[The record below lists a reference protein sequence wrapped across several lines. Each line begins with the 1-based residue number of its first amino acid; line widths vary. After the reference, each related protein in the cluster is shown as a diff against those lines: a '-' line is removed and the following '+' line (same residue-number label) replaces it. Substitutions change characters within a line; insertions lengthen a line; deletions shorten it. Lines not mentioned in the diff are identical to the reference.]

1 MRRKSGILIIFS
13 LFILCAFVA
22 LAKNNETEQ
31 EGELNGA
38 GLTGTYRAAA
48 DRQGPLGASCSTAVW
63 HDSWDNTMNLTASA
77 SISNSDPDNEGSYT
91 IRAKVLGH
99 IASFADQYRG
109 ACYDSRGKGVGG
121 SSSKTWTIDDAEAY
135 AVIYGSGPKAEAK
148 IPW

>member
-13 LFILCAFVA
+13 LFVLCAFVA

-31 EGELNGA
+31 EGELNGN

-48 DRQGPLGASCSTAVW
+48 DRQDPLGAVCSTAVW

-77 SISNSDPDNEGSYT
+77 SISNSDPNNEGSYS
-91 IRAKVLGH
+91 IRAKALHH
-99 IASFADQYRG
+99 IASFADQYEGIR
-109 ACYDSRGKGVGG
+109 YDLRGKGLSG
-121 SSSKTWTIDDAEAY
+121 TNFTPTIDDAEAY
-135 AVIYGSGPKAEAK
+135 AVIYGSGPKAEAE